1 MGGTKNV
8 HKIMQL
14 AYTNGEGGCAVK
26 AEDEKSI
33 RLFKQS
39 LHDGDVIVET
49 CPNKGLDYNSKIE
62 SGVLDIYKSFYASSD
77 FMKNLMDPVHVN
89 KNDKF
94 SEYIKDSFEEHIIE
108 ERYKSLLEYYRKFLS
123 LFEDKKISNYISINT
138 LALEHAITSYY
149 VDTKRLKEFHQINKT
164 NIAKVYGY
172 MSYWL
177 LKCKPLQVDY
187 NKMINESFIDD
198 IKEIKEKI
206 ITGYI
211 INGLLAELDVNIS
224 ETEGIGSFYSFSN
237 LLSYTLKYRDVTA
250 KCLEL
255 TISSF
260 MAGFNLCKDLKK

>member
-1 MGGTKNV
+1 M
-8 HKIMQL
+8 
-14 AYTNGEGGCAVK
+14 K

-33 RLFKQS
+33 RLFKQG
-39 LHDGDVIVET
+39 LHDGDVVVET

-62 SGVLDIYKSFYASSD
+62 SGVLDIYKSFYTSSD
-77 FMKNLMDPVHVN
+77 FMKELIDPVHVN

-94 SEYIKDSFEEHIIE
+94 SEYIKDSFDEHIIG

-123 LFEDKKISNYISINT
+123 LFEDKKISNYIFINT
-138 LALEHAITSYY
+138 LALEHAVTSYY

-177 LKCKPLQVDY
+177 LKCKPLQVDF
-187 NKMINESFIDD
+187 NKMINESFTND
-198 IKEIKEKI
+198 IKEVKNKVSYLNEKF

-211 INGLLAELDVNIS
+211 INGLLAELNVSIN
-224 ETEGIGSFYSFSN
+224 ETEGIDSFHSFSS
-237 LLSYTLKYRDVTA
+237 LLTYTFKYRDVTA

-260 MAGFNLCKDLKK
+260 VAGFHLCEDVKK